1 MIPPSGF
8 QLTPERKKELID
20 KIANEIVKRGLET
33 PAIMFL
39 ETIKPLSWIGA
50 ELSIAYVMPFAKAL
64 TDSPL
69 VDDIISLFHER
80 GAVEELIKKI
90 EELVEIQK
98 EKERAEKEAR
108 KRAKEKEGKKRRWWP
123 FGK

>member
-1 MIPPSGF
+1 MILIPPSGF

-50 ELSIAYVMPFAKAL
+50 ELSIAYVMPC
-64 TDSPL
+64 
-69 VDDIISLFHER
+69 LFNLCR
-80 GAVEELIKKI
+80 
-90 EELVEIQK
+90 Q
-98 EKERAEKEAR
+98 
-108 KRAKEKEGKKRRWWP
+108 
-123 FGK
+123 